1 MASNCGSCG
10 GNRPSGTSSTFAPST
25 APDEGALAFTYFAS
39 DIEDVRPY
47 DGPDAHR
54 TVYVVA
60 RGTPDEQ
67 FFGRDRR
74 AEAISLAHSA
84 ELPID
89 AIVARRLPADV
100 VQPIYGRS

>member
-1 MASNCGSCG
+1 MASNCGNCG
-10 GNRPSGTSSTFAPST
+10 GNRPSGTSSTLAPSG
-25 APDEGALAFTYFAS
+25 APDEGVLAHTYLAES
-39 DIEDVRPY
+39 IEDPQPY

-67 FFGRDRR
+67 FFGRDQRP
-74 AEAISLAHSA
+74 EAISLATRSA
-84 ELPID
+84 LPID
-89 AIVARRLPADV
+89 AITARRLPAEA